1 MIIWTEYMRY
11 RVELRG
17 FDLAKV
23 EEIVRFSTERYVDRV
38 TGREVVVGRH
48 DESLVVIPYE
58 TSGEDITPVTV
69 HRTTRQQISSRVK
82 SGRYVHG

>member
-23 EEIVRFSTERYVDRV
+23 EEIVRFSAERYVDRV
-38 TGREVVVGRH
+38 TGREIVVGRH

-69 HRTTRQQISSRVK
+69 HRTPRQQVSSRVK